1 MQAITALYDDIV
13 QPKRL
18 VRRLTIAFHQLKE
31 ETMIKNTPTIKQ
43 LDLFTDYK
51 VVERKNNK
59 KRLPEKKNVKNK
71 KPCFKSEKSLE
82 KIQS

>member
-1 MQAITALYDDIV
+1 
-13 QPKRL
+13 
-18 VRRLTIAFHQLKE
+18 
-31 ETMIKNTPTIKQ
+31 MIKNTPTIKQ

-51 VVERKNNK
+51 VVEK
-59 KRLPEKKNVKNK
+59 KKQQETVAPEKKNVKNK